1 MQSKNIFL
9 CTSLIFFITFICD
22 LFLSKKKISNHFSYS
37 FEKVIV
43 EKYEKTID
51 KMDWNIFK
59 DTYKKLY
66 NREPKK
72 LKFKKIYKKLKKVEK
87 KFSKYRKIGVIF
99 CLIFS
104 LILLRNEYQ
113 KISKKINILFFCI
126 LNFINILF
134 TAIFSILTFIFIIYC
149 FFIIFTDKTI
159 RKYYSGIPYVEGVYA
174 DIFNFDDNNG
184 VEKRAK
190 IHIFLDLVII
200 INFFIV
206 IYFTKNVYYNKKYNN
221 EDEKEEEKKQDEEL
235 HNLIYCDENQ
245 VKKWI

>member
-9 CTSLIFFITFICD
+9 FTSFIFLITLICD

-59 DTYKKLY
+59 ENYKKLY

-72 LKFKKIYKKLKKVEK
+72 LKFKSFYKKLKKVEK
-87 KFSKYRKIGVIF
+87 KFNKYRKIGGIL
-99 CLIFS
+99 CLLFS

-113 KISKKINILFFCI
+113 KISKKLNILFFCI

-134 TAIFSILTFIFIIYC
+134 TAIFSILSFVFIIYC
-149 FFIIFTDKTI
+149 IFIIFTDKTI
-159 RKYYSGIPYVEGVYA
+159 RKYYSGIPFVEGVYA
-174 DIFNFDDNNG
+174 DIFNFADNNG
-184 VEKRAK
+184 VEKRAM

-200 INFFIV
+200 INFFVV

-221 EDEKEEEKKQDEEL
+221 EDEKEEKKEDEEL

>member
-9 CTSLIFFITFICD
+9 FTSFIFLITLICD

-59 DTYKKLY
+59 ENYKKLY

-72 LKFKKIYKKLKKVEK
+72 LKFKSFYKKLKKVEK
-87 KFSKYRKIGVIF
+87 KFNKYRKIGGIF
-99 CLIFS
+99 CLLFS

-113 KISKKINILFFCI
+113 KISKKINILIFCI

-134 TAIFSILTFIFIIYC
+134 TTIFSILSFAFIIYC
-149 FFIIFTDKTI
+149 YFIIFTDKTI

-174 DIFNFDDNNG
+174 DVFNFDDNNG

-200 INFFIV
+200 INFFIF
-206 IYFTKNVYYNKKYNN
+206 IYFKKNFYYNKKYNN

-235 HNLIYCDENQ
+235 NNLIYCDENQ

>member
-1 MQSKNIFL
+1 MQSKHIFL
-9 CTSLIFFITFICD
+9 CTSLIFLITLICD

-37 FEKVIV
+37 FEQVIV

-72 LKFKKIYKKLKKVEK
+72 LKFKSFYKKLKKVEK
-87 KFSKYRKIGVIF
+87 KFNKYRKIGGIL
-99 CLIFS
+99 CLLFS

-113 KISKKINILFFCI
+113 KISKKLNIFFFFI
-126 LNFINILF
+126 FNFINILF
-134 TAIFSILTFIFIIYC
+134 TAIFSILSFVFIIYC
-149 FFIIFTDKTI
+149 IFIIFTDKTI
-159 RKYYSGIPYVEGVYA
+159 RKYYSGIPFVEGVYA
-174 DIFNFDDNNG
+174 DIFNFADNNG
-184 VEKRAK
+184 VEKRAM

-200 INFFIV
+200 INFFVV

-221 EDEKEEEKKQDEEL
+221 EDEKEEKKEDEEL

>member
-9 CTSLIFFITFICD
+9 FTSLIFLITLICD

-59 DTYKKLY
+59 ETYKKLY

-72 LKFKKIYKKLKKVEK
+72 LKFKSFYKKLKKVEK
-87 KFSKYRKIGVIF
+87 KFNKYRKIGGIL
-99 CLIFS
+99 CLLFS

-113 KISKKINILFFCI
+113 KISKKLNILFFCI

-134 TAIFSILTFIFIIYC
+134 TAIFSILSFVFIIYC
-149 FFIIFTDKTI
+149 IFIIFTDKTI
-159 RKYYSGIPYVEGVYA
+159 RKYYSGIPFVEGVYA
-174 DIFNFDDNNG
+174 DIFNFADNNG
-184 VEKRAK
+184 VEKRAM

-200 INFFIV
+200 INFFVV

-221 EDEKEEEKKQDEEL
+221 EDEKEEKKEDEEL

>member
-9 CTSLIFFITFICD
+9 FTSFIFLITLICD

-59 DTYKKLY
+59 ENYKKLY

-72 LKFKKIYKKLKKVEK
+72 LKFKSFYKKLKKVEK
-87 KFSKYRKIGVIF
+87 KFNKYRKIGGIF
-99 CLIFS
+99 CLLFS

-113 KISKKINILFFCI
+113 KISKKINILIFCI

-134 TAIFSILTFIFIIYC
+134 TTIFSILSFVFIIYC
-149 FFIIFTDKTI
+149 YFIIFTDKTI

-200 INFFIV
+200 INFFFV

-221 EDEKEEEKKQDEEL
+221 EDEKEEKKLDEEL